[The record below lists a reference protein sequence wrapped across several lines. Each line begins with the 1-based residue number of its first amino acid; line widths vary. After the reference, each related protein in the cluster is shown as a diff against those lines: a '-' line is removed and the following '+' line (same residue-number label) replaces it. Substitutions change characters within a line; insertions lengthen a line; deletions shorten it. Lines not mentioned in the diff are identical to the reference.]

1 MNMRDSQMKSSNS
14 LQGDIHQTVAFF
26 YQKIR
31 KENGAV
37 MTIIQSPF
45 QAAGNEYT
53 KGIIANTQLVV
64 CA

>member
-1 MNMRDSQMKSSNS
+1 MKSSNS

-26 YQKIR
+26 YQKKSE

-45 QAAGNEYT
+45 QLPENEYT
-53 KGIIANTQLVV
+53 KRYYSQYPTVV